1 MLDGQISIAS
11 HVKNSKV
18 LHILVVLERKVIL
31 GDLLEAKDD
40 STGLSISNPSS
51 LLDKGRASGLIFR
64 VFENALK
71 VGVCGGS
78 FDGDGVSGLDEGLD
92 DGGGEGSMLE
102 RLLLGTKKN
111 CRVSR
116 HCDGWTKR
124 VFV

>member
-1 MLDGQISIAS
+1 MLDRQISIIP
-11 HVKNSKV
+11 HRKYSKAF
-18 LHILVVLERKVIL
+18 HILVVLEREVVL
-31 GDLLEAKDD
+31 GNLLEAKDD

-51 LLDKGRASGLIFR
+51 LLDERRTSSLVFR

-78 FDGDGVSGLDEGLD
+78 FDGDWVPGLDEGLD

-102 RLLLGTKKN
+102 RLLLGTKEN

-116 HCDGWTKR
+116 HCGGLD
-124 VFV
+124 